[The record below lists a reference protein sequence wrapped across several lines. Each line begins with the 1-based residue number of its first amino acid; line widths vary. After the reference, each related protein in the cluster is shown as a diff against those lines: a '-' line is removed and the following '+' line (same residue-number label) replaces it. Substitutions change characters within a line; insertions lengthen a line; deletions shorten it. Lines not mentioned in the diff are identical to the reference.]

1 MRPWLAKQCYWAS
14 LFMDN
19 SDPPRGGYWERLV
32 RRVGDQEAMTVHDRN
47 SGLALALVLLIARWI
62 VIIGGSFAILDW
74 IVFP

>member
-32 RRVGDQEAMTVHDRN
+32 RRVGDQEAIAVRKRN
-47 SGLALALVLLIARWI
+47 SGLVLALVLLIARWI
-62 VIIGGSFAILDW
+62 VIIGGAVVVLTW
-74 IVFP
+74 MTRR